1 MKIKN
6 KGFQTNKIVR
16 RIFAGMLSFC
26 MMVNLCGSIHVY
38 ADEVDEDIEFTI
50 KIQADE
56 GSVYNG
62 DFMVRDGILYV
73 DAWAVADMAPDISNL
88 SYYLSSDR
96 YAASIDRGEINIDFT
111 KEEVIGEY
119 IPFAKTMTFL
129 GLAPTYSESENILY
143 ITEAMNLDDLES
155 TMLSIYN
162 SKEYNMAYW
171 QNTKDMGGYDAHLK
185 WAAVAD
191 CIKNWEYISYMTGAE
206 EKALYERAFW
216 DLLKQEEDMD
226 DETSFLN
233 ATAQTG
239 KTIADN
245 YGLIKDFAKF
255 SYKGPEKL
263 YSDQL
268 DAFLGTF
275 DKATDYMQL
284 EELVDLVAF
293 SSVVGNQEDS
303 CSRGLDLIV
312 NSAYVSRTNEK
323 MASIGKEVLSTYR
336 QEEPLWKQALQEVQ
350 YGAAKDFE
358 KEFYKKAVYGKVL
371 ADITNKSMDAI
382 FGTQKQVDAT
392 LQAAAFLDVQRLAGR
407 YYYEMRNLAKIAFNE
422 NNWQDYAGYLKNA
435 RDAMVVYLQCGAE
448 AYRAI
453 AIDSELNIMTK
464 NVVMHVND
472 ELITLSMYQDG
483 DFNVAESVYDANE
496 LLVSLAREL
505 QEKTEQASE
514 LNMLSILLTW
524 DPNAEDM
531 LDGKFTLDYYIS
543 GTDSD
548 GNDFIWQLDQSEYYK
563 ADGSLAGKK
572 TYAEGQVLLELY
584 DMQSNYY
591 LSVGPVEFPTNAWIE
606 SVEVS
611 LLDANQNKQ
620 PLGDKYLY
628 RGQTGFWGYDF
639 EIHQGVIQ

>member
-26 MMVNLCGSIHVY
+26 MMVNLCGPIHVY

-73 DAWAVADMAPDISNL
+73 DARAVADMASDISNL
-88 SYYLSSDR
+88 SYYIDSDR

-143 ITEAMNLDDLES
+143 ITETMNLDDLES
-155 TMLSIYN
+155 TMLSVYN

-216 DLLKQEEDMD
+216 DILLQDEEVD

-245 YGLIKDFAKF
+245 YGIVKKAVEFSIGKTESVYSDELDQFLGDFA
-255 SYKGPEKL
+255 EM
-263 YSDQL
+263 
-268 DAFLGTF
+268 
-275 DKATDYMQL
+275 TDDLQL
-284 EELVDLVAF
+284 EELVDIVAF
-293 SSVVGNQEDS
+293 SSIVGNQENS
-303 CSRGLDLIV
+303 CSRGLDLVV

-323 MASIGKEVLSTYR
+323 MASIGKEVLRTYR
-336 QEEPLWKQALQEVQ
+336 KEEPLWKQGLQEFSRGV
-350 YGAAKDFE
+350 GKDLE
-358 KEFYKKAVYGKVL
+358 KKVWDKVIYGKEL
-371 ADITNKSMDAI
+371 ADLVNRQTDIVL
-382 FGTQKQVDAT
+382 GTQKQVDAT

-453 AIDSELNIMTK
+453 AIDSELNTMTK

-496 LLVSLAREL
+496 LLVSLARDL

-611 LLDANQNKQ
+611 VLDANQNKQ
-620 PLGDKYLY
+620 SLGDKYLY